1 MAVDLCSFLAL
12 KGSQG
17 CLESEEASFL
27 ECWGLC
33 FLLCPPPPKN
43 LPANSGD
50 MGSIPDLG
58 RSHMQQSSRAHVPQ
72 LLSLC
77 SRAWEPQLLSLC
89 VATEAHVP

>member
-33 FLLCPPPPKN
+33 FLLCPPPPRMHRASLCCFCFSCYNLDNKREMQDGSEPFHFLASRPSKN
-43 LPANSGD
+43 L
-50 MGSIPDLG
+50 
-58 RSHMQQSSRAHVPQ
+58 
-72 LLSLC
+72 LLRL
-77 SRAWEPQLLSLC
+77 
-89 VATEAHVP
+89 